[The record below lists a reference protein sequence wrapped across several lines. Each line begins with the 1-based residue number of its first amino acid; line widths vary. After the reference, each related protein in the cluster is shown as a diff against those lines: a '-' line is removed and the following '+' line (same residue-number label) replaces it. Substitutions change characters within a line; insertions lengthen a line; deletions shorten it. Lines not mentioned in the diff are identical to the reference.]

1 MKSRE
6 EKIQE
11 IRAEAIW
18 AAHCR
23 LLRRRRQD
31 LLLRRRV
38 LAYVRRSGIPR
49 RRFRS
54 IPYRWDGKS
63 VSLDA
68 PPGASH
74 FDWSLHLAHD
84 VNHWRVTPPSRRKL
98 PEFGLGA
105 APYMFELAQAQ
116 KWEGVLDPRWRNKR
130 VVTDAYSNREEAVTS
145 TLDAIV
151 FSLLGI
157 SDHFVVGWLAEVT
170 DWSSA
175 WARYQRRIKP
185 LLSRRELRCADSL
198 FTRLADLDLPF
209 KIDVEK
215 IRFQEDYHE
224 QRAKASASSQGGEPP
239 QDQEHGG

>member
-1 MKSRE
+1 MDSRAE
-6 EKIQE
+6 GFGVID
-11 IRAEAIW
+11 AEAIW
-18 AAHCR
+18 SARCER
-23 LLRRRRQD
+23 LRKRRQD

-49 RRFRS
+49 QRFRS
-54 IPYRWDGKS
+54 IPYRWDGRR
-63 VSLDA
+63 VSIEA

-98 PEFGLGA
+98 PEFGLGV

-116 KWEGVLDPRWRNKR
+116 RWEGTLDPRWRNKR

-151 FSLLGI
+151 FSMLGLG
-157 SDHFVVGWLAEVT
+157 DHFVVGWLAEVT
-170 DWSSA
+170 DWETA
-175 WARYQRRIKP
+175 WSRYQRRIKP
-185 LLSRRELRCADSL
+185 LLSRRELRYADSL
-198 FTRLADLDLPF
+198 FIRLADLDLPF
-209 KIDVEK
+209 QIDVEK

-224 QRAKASASSQGGEPP
+224 QRAEARASS
-239 QDQEHGG
+239 